1 MKSTKCFSPLLTAE
15 VKVNG
20 KDYNGVMPALPLSD
34 QDVANVVTYVLN
46 SFGNNGG
53 QVSAAEV
60 AEIKNK

>member
-1 MKSTKCFSPLLTAE
+1 MAIQPYRQCIALS
-15 VKVNG
+15 
-20 KDYNGVMPALPLSD
+20 VMPALPLSD

>member
-15 VKVNG
+15 VN
-20 KDYNGVMPALPLSD
+20 
-34 QDVANVVTYVLN
+34 VANVVTYVLN

>member
-1 MKSTKCFSPLLTAE
+1 
-15 VKVNG
+15 
-20 KDYNGVMPALPLSD
+20 MPAVPLSD
-34 QDVANVVTYVLN
+34 QDIANVVTYVLN